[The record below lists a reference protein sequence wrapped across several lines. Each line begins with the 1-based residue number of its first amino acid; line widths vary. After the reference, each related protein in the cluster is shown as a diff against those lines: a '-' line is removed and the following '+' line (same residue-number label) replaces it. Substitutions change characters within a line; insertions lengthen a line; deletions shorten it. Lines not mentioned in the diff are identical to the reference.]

1 MLLHP
6 AYRILAAV
14 LPLVALCLASGS
26 NDTSNAALWNTIP
39 DCAKTCVGN
48 FIEGQYTS
56 DECSSADDIKCLCR
70 TKTPIGLTLG
80 EAALSCLYS
89 LCSEKDISSKGNS
102 VYHVCDPVSGAIRET
117 HATITATTFDPPS
130 STTSTGSA
138 TITSVGATSAGTS
151 QTQSNS
157 STSKLPTSTTS
168 PSSTGDSTIAFQ
180 TTSSGSGFP
189 ASTSTKNIS
198 TTSSNTSKFS
208 PSADGSSNH
217 HVSSGTVI
225 GVSVA
230 SGVAGSFIIGVAVF
244 FCCKRWKQRNRSL
257 GSDSDHDFEIGGT
270 MSEPPGFSRPSSRR
284 SSPSPEPNP
293 MGPSSFVHTTG
304 RPEVSELPCSH
315 SPTSYHPPTNATV
328 MLVPNTEQEQP
339 RERVPIGV
347 AVSSAEDWQN
357 SPRTLS
363 SQHTLAEP
371 MTSQTTGL
379 YPKPLKWSHR
389 PDSGETLFEEDELQ
403 QPQGLPRNGPLR
415 NISQI
420 SQSPR
425 AMTGLPA
432 NPRALK
438 NGFPAQKYLR
448 PSPQQRLIPSQTPSL
463 SPKQAVHGDRT
474 LAPGFSTTA
483 LCGSPPSNSSNTPH
497 NSSGSSRRNSA
508 NTLLTTPYSTGQG
521 RILSGTSHRNPS
533 PGQASNSRPSPVQA
547 PAPRPSPR
555 QAPTTAAAGRSIS
568 GPGPATP
575 APPTNGLGLSAATEI
590 VSQPRIVRREDIK
603 RVQIRS
609 SPRPPNEVVVPYCPD
624 DFWLERGRSQA
635 PVPTAPGGLPYPSEA
650 FPGALLYPRSPQR
663 WPQDMQRLSATGRSL
678 TPSRRGQD
686 LILRVD

>member
-14 LPLVALCLASGS
+14 LPLVALCSASGS

-80 EAALSCLYS
+80 EAALSCLYA

-102 VYHVCDPVSGAIRET
+102 VYHVCDSVSGAIKET

-130 STTSTGSA
+130 STTSTGDA
-138 TITSVGATSAGTS
+138 TIPNVGTTSASTS
-151 QTQSNS
+151 QTQPS
-157 STSKLPTSTTS
+157 SSKSTLPTSTTS
-168 PSSTGDSTIAFQ
+168 LSSTGDSTLTFQ
-180 TTSSGSGFP
+180 TTSSASGVVP
-189 ASTSTKNIS
+189 TTTGTESIS
-198 TTSSNTSKFS
+198 TTSSNTATSS
-208 PSADGSSNH
+208 SSADGSSNH

-244 FCCKRWKQRNRSL
+244 FCCKRWRQRNRTL

-293 MGPSSFVHTTG
+293 MGPSSFVHATG
-304 RPEVSELPCSH
+304 RPEVSELPCSRT
-315 SPTSYHPPTNATV
+315 PTSHNPPPSATV
-328 MLVPNTEQEQP
+328 MLVPNTEQMQ
-339 RERVPIGV
+339 ERVPIGV

-371 MTSQTTGL
+371 ISSQTTTGL

-389 PDSGETLFEEDELQ
+389 PDSGETLFEEDEHQ
-403 QPQGLPRNGPLR
+403 QPQGPHR
-415 NISQI
+415 NISQVTE
-420 SQSPR
+420 SQR

-448 PSPQQRLIPSQTPSL
+448 PSPQQRLIPSQIPSL
-463 SPKQAVHGDRT
+463 SPKQAIYGGGT
-474 LAPGFSTTA
+474 LAPAFSTTA
-483 LCGSPPSNSSNTPH
+483 LRGSPPPNSSSTPH

-508 NTLLTTPYSTGQG
+508 NTLLTTPFSTGQG
-521 RILSGTSHRNPS
+521 RILSGTSHSNPS
-533 PGQASNSRPSPVQA
+533 PAQPQA
-547 PAPRPSPR
+547 PKPSPRPSPR
-555 QAPTTAAAGRSIS
+555 QAPNTTGRSIS
-568 GPGPATP
+568 GPGPSTP
-575 APPTNGLGLSAATEI
+575 APPSNGLGLSAATEI

-609 SPRPPNEVVVPYCPD
+609 SPRPPSEVVVPYCPD

-650 FPGALLYPRSPQR
+650 FPGAVLYPRSPQR
-663 WPQDMQRLSATGRSL
+663 RPQDMQRLSATGRSL